1 MMVHLC
7 ILTSLQHINGWEK
20 DCVTAVFNEELL
32 SQSITTLSGVDSW
45 LLLPVRTRAVHGNS
59 TRGFAAHNF
68 SIRPPDRDPP
78 PPLGAERRRRRR
90 RRSQR
95 TRSLHGIALQMT
107 RSHRNRTQFPRRDAR
122 SIAIRP
128 TAPWEF
134 RQMREREPR
143 LAAPSIRPV
152 PPTKAAYPHDERLR
166 TAAQRPKSAS
176 STYIGRGIILRNSG
190 WSTLPDAVAA
200 RASTKMPRQHPFRIS
215 RPGASPPA
223 ARRREVSACSAPHTA
238 RKKVFTV
245 EKYFSQQ
252 NISGLPRGKKKTKEN
267 ERHIPAVTSNV
278 TFENES
284 TLELPPATARRQRH
298 TRAIAAATSYQP
310 PHTTN
315 GTYSVFARETR
326 IPARGLS
333 TSAGSDQHIPE
344 CVSNQQN
351 GWHTRDA
358 SCTGRPSWPQLH
370 ARVLRTLCALQRFD
384 PSQISDD
391 AQKDPDTRAILS
403 PDAGPVVAIAGSVRA
418 ANGSHEM
425 GALAQMEK
433 AIAEAPAMLA
443 AKDPAGAERV
453 LTAALQA
460 MKDAGGGEASHSR
473 AEEIIAQAQQALRR
487 QLLHGSPHAGKP

>member
-152 PPTKAAYPHDERLR
+152 LQTGCTIYL
-166 TAAQRPKSAS
+166 
-176 STYIGRGIILRNSG
+176 
-190 WSTLPDAVAA
+190 A
-200 RASTKMPRQHPFRIS
+200 RS
-215 RPGASPPA
+215 
-223 ARRREVSACSAPHTA
+223 
-238 RKKVFTV
+238 
-245 EKYFSQQ
+245 
-252 NISGLPRGKKKTKEN
+252 
-267 ERHIPAVTSNV
+267 
-278 TFENES
+278 
-284 TLELPPATARRQRH
+284 
-298 TRAIAAATSYQP
+298 
-310 PHTTN
+310 
-315 GTYSVFARETR
+315 
-326 IPARGLS
+326 
-333 TSAGSDQHIPE
+333 
-344 CVSNQQN
+344 
-351 GWHTRDA
+351 
-358 SCTGRPSWPQLH
+358 
-370 ARVLRTLCALQRFD
+370 
-384 PSQISDD
+384 
-391 AQKDPDTRAILS
+391 
-403 PDAGPVVAIAGSVRA
+403 
-418 ANGSHEM
+418 
-425 GALAQMEK
+425 
-433 AIAEAPAMLA
+433 
-443 AKDPAGAERV
+443 
-453 LTAALQA
+453 
-460 MKDAGGGEASHSR
+460 
-473 AEEIIAQAQQALRR
+473 
-487 QLLHGSPHAGKP
+487 

>member
-7 ILTSLQHINGWEK
+7 ILTSLQHISGWEK

-32 SQSITTLSGVDSW
+32 SQLTTTLSGVDSW
-45 LLLPVRTRAVHGNS
+45 LILPNRTRAVHGNS
-59 TRGFAAHNF
+59 TRGFAAQNF
-68 SIRPPDRDPP
+68 SIRPPDRDQP
-78 PPLGAERRRRRR
+78 PPLDAERRRRRR
-90 RRSQR
+90 RRSQQ

-107 RSHRNRTQFPRRDAR
+107 RSHRNRTQFPRHDAR
-122 SIAIRP
+122 SIATLP

-152 PPTKAAYPHDERLR
+152 LPTKAAYPHDERLR

-176 STYIGRGIILRNSG
+176 STYIGRGIILRNSD

-200 RASTKMPRQHPFRIS
+200 RASTRMPRQHPLRTS
-215 RPGASPPA
+215 RPGAAPHA
-223 ARRREVSACSAPHTA
+223 ARRREAAACSAPHSA

-252 NISGLPRGKKKTKEN
+252 NISGLPRGKKKLKEN

-284 TLELPPATARRQRH
+284 SLELPPATARRQRH
-298 TRAIAAATSYQP
+298 TRAIAAANSYQP

-344 CVSNQQN
+344 CVSNQHN

-370 ARVLRTLCALQRFD
+370 ARVLRTLCALQRFN
-384 PSQISDD
+384 PRQISDD
-391 AQKDPDTRAILS
+391 AQKDPDTRAIMS

-443 AKDPAGAERV
+443 AKDPASAERV
-453 LTAALQA
+453 LAAALQA